1 MKKILIVDDE
11 ESIRRLVDVYLK
23 KAGFITIE
31 ARDGREALKKIEKDL
46 PDLIILDLMLPYV
59 DGETIAREIRKKSNI
74 PIIMLTA
81 KAEEDQ
87 RVEGLEMGA
96 DDYVVKPFSPREL
109 VARVKALLKR
119 SYPEERVIKIRGLEI
134 LPKEMRVLKN
144 GKDVGL
150 TSREFRVVF
159 ALAKHMGTVLSR
171 EEIMNDIYTE
181 YDEVVFDR
189 TVDAYIKNIRKKLD
203 DDPRKPKYIESVYGA
218 GYRMIKDEF

>member
-23 KAGFITIE
+23 KAGFIAIE

-189 TVDAYIKNIRKKLD
+189 TIDAYIKNIRKKLD